1 MSPDPAAF
9 EVRHASPRGFS
20 QAYVRVGPGRE
31 DAPTLVCV
39 HGWPETK
46 RIFWRVIEP
55 LARAGFD
62 VIVPDLRGFGD
73 SDVAP
78 DGFNDVASHASDLRA
93 LVHDHLGIASVVLA
107 GGDLGGPV
115 VQELALRHPRWVNRM
130 VVFNSPLP
138 YLKTEM
144 AGMRTRPDE
153 STTGYFVRQGTDA
166 DGLVAELCDASARTR
181 YVASFYLERAWAHP
195 GAFTAEEAEFHAEPF
210 ADASRLRSSFGNYEA
225 TFDAARRSGETRL
238 GRNETTPT
246 LVLFGTSDT
255 VIYPDFD
262 LMATAVFAR
271 HVGPV
276 RLENC
281 GHFVPWEAPERFVAE
296 TASFCTDLLDV

>member
-1 MSPDPAAF
+1 MSLDDAAF
-9 EVRHASPRGFS
+9 EVHRASPRGFS
-20 QAYVRVGPGRE
+20 QAYVRVNAGGSG
-31 DAPTLVCV
+31 APTLVCV

-46 RIFWRVIEP
+46 RIFWKVIEP

-62 VIVPDLRGFGD
+62 VVVPDLRGFGD
-73 SDVAP
+73 SAVAP
-78 DGFNDVASHASDLRA
+78 DGFNDVAAHASDLRA
-93 LVHDHLGIASVVLA
+93 LVHDHLGIPSVVLV

-115 VQELALRHPRWVNRM
+115 VQELALRHPQWVRKM

-138 YLKTEM
+138 YLKAEM
-144 AGMRTRPDE
+144 AGMRTRPAD

-166 DGLVAELCDASARTR
+166 EGLAAELDDESARTE
-181 YVASFYLERAWAHP
+181 YVASFYTERAWAHP
-195 GAFTAEEAEFHAEPF
+195 GAFTREEAAFHAAPF
-210 ADASRLRSSFGNYEA
+210 ADAERLRSSFGNYEA
-225 TFDAARRSGETRL
+225 AFDATRRSGPTML

-262 LMATAVFAR
+262 LMAAAVFTR

-276 RLENC
+276 RLGNC

-296 TASFCTDLLDV
+296 TTAFCADLLAV